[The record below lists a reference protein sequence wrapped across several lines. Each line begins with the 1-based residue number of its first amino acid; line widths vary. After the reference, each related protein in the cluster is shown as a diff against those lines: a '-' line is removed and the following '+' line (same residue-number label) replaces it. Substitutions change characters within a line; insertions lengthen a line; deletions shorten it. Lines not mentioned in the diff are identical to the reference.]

1 MAATVFTL
9 KFRTKNALRS
19 VDSDL
24 ATHSMILDSISRR
37 FVVVLN
43 LQNSLPAGS
52 FPRENWSHFFSFF
65 STALFFFP
73 LNFTARSTSLH
84 FVSRQCIDHRGG

>member
-1 MAATVFTL
+1 MTATIFTL
-9 KFRTKNALRS
+9 KFRTKNAFRS

-24 ATHSMILDSISRR
+24 TTHSMILDSISRC

-52 FPRENWSHFFSFF
+52 FPRENWLHFFSFF
-65 STALFFFP
+65 STALSFSFKFHRE
-73 LNFTARSTSLH
+73 LNLLAFCEQSMY
-84 FVSRQCIDHRGG
+84 